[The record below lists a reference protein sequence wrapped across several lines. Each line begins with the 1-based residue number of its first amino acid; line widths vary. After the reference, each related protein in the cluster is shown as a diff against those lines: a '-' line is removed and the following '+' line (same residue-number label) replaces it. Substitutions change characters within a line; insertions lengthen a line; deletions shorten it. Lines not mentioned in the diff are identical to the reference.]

1 MHVLI
6 YTITLLLLSV
16 SAEAAKGRIRAE
28 VAAHRGTCTKNA
40 LRDRDASLSTEW
52 HSVSKISPRPVPE
65 EYDAVCHS
73 CLTQAEGKIRCWELT
88 SHPGQCRCNYEFPQ
102 KNLLKKWQKHSRKLF
117 NHHCHDYMYLEQ
129 LIFHDENS
137 VKCKGVNLKEYF
149 HLWT

>member
-28 VAAHRGTCTKNA
+28 VAAHRGTCTKSA
-40 LRDRDASLSTEW
+40 LKNRDASLLDW
-52 HSVSKISPRPVPE
+52 YSVSKISPRPVPE

-73 CLTQAEGKIRCWELT
+73 CKTQAEGKIRCWELT
-88 SHPGQCRCNYEFPQ
+88 SVPGQCRCNYEFPQ
-102 KNLLKKWQKHSRKLF
+102 GNKLKKWQKHSRSLF
-117 NHHCHDYMYLEQ
+117 NRHCHDYMYLES
-129 LIFHDENS
+129 LIFHDKNS
-137 VKCKGVNLKEYF
+137 QCVGVNRKKYY

>member
-28 VAAHRGTCTKNA
+28 VAAHRGTCTRKA

-73 CLTQAEGKIRCWELT
+73 CLTQAKGEIRCWELT

-102 KNLLKKWQKHSRKLF
+102 GNLLKKWQKHSRKLF